1 MAKLDFHERDV
12 FEHKLIECNYIPDSY
27 YDNYN
32 YIVRLINFYEVKD
45 GFPKLDS
52 SLIPLGILN
61 VTYDLDLNIIDSY
74 KYENLFT
81 DVGNAL

>member
-32 YIVRLINFYEVKD
+32 YIVRLINFMKSKMV
-45 GFPKLDS
+45 FQN
-52 SLIPLGILN
+52 LIQ
-61 VTYDLDLNIIDSY
+61 V
-74 KYENLFT
+74 
-81 DVGNAL
+81 